1 MLWYGTAT
9 LIYIHASTVLLI
21 KNLIFILKKTALASI
36 EESIQRVNGPLPKR
50 KTFEFQLENRK
61 YSYQDA
67 FLKFLA
73 GEKQPSLDIISEQI
87 NRKPKDNF
95 YISSKSGKQ
104 NSTSATAATTASSGL
119 TTTATTTNNGSI
131 IAIAST
137 NNNNSV
143 IATAASYVDKENYYN
158 ASRRENLLPVNSY
171 EYRNSY
177 KDHYD
182 HQGVRVNPAILK
194 ALPQELQQTL
204 NAPVTGQQQQQQIV
218 ARNSAPSSATNKN
231 NLINDVSQLLNYPQN
246 SVNGKLLHHSSK
258 CFCLKKKYF
267 NRFKP

>member
-1 MLWYGTAT
+1 M
-9 LIYIHASTVLLI
+9 
-21 KNLIFILKKTALASI
+21 
-36 EESIQRVNGPLPKR
+36 NGPLPKR

-95 YISSKSGKQ
+95 YLSSKSKAISIATSLQQQQQQQQQSSVITTSSSSSVATSNGPISVTTGGGVSTITNQ
-104 NSTSATAATTASSGL
+104 INSSVI
-119 TTTATTTNNGSI
+119 TTT
-131 IAIAST
+131 
-137 NNNNSV
+137 
-143 IATAASYVDKENYYN
+143 ASYVDKENYYN

-194 ALPQELQQTL
+194 ALPQELQQTITT
-204 NAPVTGQQQQQQIV
+204 PPPPQQQSTTTRSNASIV
-218 ARNSAPSSATNKN
+218 IAPSTSSTHQPQKSN

-246 SVNGKLLHHSSK
+246 SSNGKSSL
-258 CFCLKKKYF
+258 FIF
-267 NRFKP
+267 FMNE